1 MKSDFKFS
9 NLCGTVYKQG
19 NLVFTPDGNSILSPV
34 GNRVS
39 VFDLINN
46 KSMTLPF
53 EMRKNIITIALSP
66 QATILITVDEDGRA
80 LLVNYPRQIVLHH
93 FNFNEKV
100 NDIKF
105 SPDGKFFAVTH
116 GKQVQVWRTP
126 GFNREFAPFVLHR
139 TYTGHYDDI
148 LHLSWSSDSNFFL
161 TTSRDMT
168 AHIYSL
174 VPTEGF
180 THMTLSGHRDAVLG
194 AWFSKDQK
202 AIYTVSKDGAL
213 FHWRYATVA
222 SILNQEESDE
232 EMDESNEVE
241 EETKPADQVR
251 WRIQE
256 RHYFLQAGAK
266 VKSCAFHQDSNLLVA
281 GFSSGIFGIWE
292 LPTFTNIHTLSISQ
306 KKIDTV
312 AINATGEWL
321 AFGCA
326 KLGQLLVWEWQSESY
341 VLKQQG
347 HFYDMTSVAY
357 STDGQNIA
365 TGGDDGKLKVWNTVS
380 GFCYVT
386 FSEHTSGVSAVEF
399 AKQGQVVFSAS
410 LDGTVR
416 AFDLVRYRNFRTFTS
431 PTPVQFTSLAVD
443 PSGEVVC
450 AGSMDSFE
458 IFVWS
463 VQSGKLLDVLE
474 GHEGPVSSLAFSP
487 TGLLLVSGSWDQT
500 ARTWDVFG
508 RKKVVETFKHTSDVL
523 AVAFR
528 PDGKEIA
535 ASTLDGQI
543 SFWDVEDAKQT
554 ALIEGRKDISGGRKS
569 ADRVTAENSASGKCF
584 NSLCYTADG
593 TSIIGG
599 GNSKYVCIYDIAT
612 NILVKK
618 YQISMNLSLDGTQ
631 EFLNSK
637 KMTEYGSKDTMVDD
651 DDQSDL
657 EDRLDNT
664 LPGTASGDLSV
675 RRTRPEA
682 RTKCVRFSPT
692 GRAWAAASTEGLLI
706 YSLDDTIIF
715 DPFDLEIDITPDSV
729 LETLEAKEYLRAL
742 CMSFRLNEKNV
753 IQQVF
758 EGIPPKDVELV
769 AQDLPEK
776 YLERLL
782 KFVGVHM
789 ESSPHVEFHLIWVTR
804 LLMAHGRYLRENRGQ
819 YQAIFRTLQKA
830 LGSVKEDLANLCDAN
845 QYLLKYII
853 TQCQKSS
860 TSSMEGIQQNILSA

>member
-39 VFDLINN
+39 VFDLVNN

-148 LHLSWSSDSNFFL
+148 LHLSWSSDSRFFL

-174 VPTEGF
+174 APTEGF

-194 AWFSKDQK
+194 AWFSKDSK

-213 FHWRYATVA
+213 FHWRYASVA
-222 SILNQEESDE
+222 SILNQEDSDE
-232 EMDESNEVE
+232 EMDESNEAE

-266 VKSCAFHQDSNLLVA
+266 VKSCAYHQDSNLLVV

-386 FSEHTSGVSAVEF
+386 FSDHTSGVSAVEF

-463 VQSGKLLDVLE
+463 VQSGKLLDILE

-528 PDGKEIA
+528 PDGKEVA

-554 ALIEGRKDISGGRKS
+554 TLIEGRKDISGGRKA

-593 TSIIGG
+593 SSIIGG

-618 YQISMNLSLDGTQ
+618 FQVSMNLSLDGTQ

-637 KMTEYGSKDTMVDD
+637 KMSEYGSKDTMVDD

-692 GRAWAAASTEGLLI
+692 GRSWAAASTEGLLI
-706 YSLDDTIIF
+706 YSLDDTIVF

-742 CMSFRLNEKNV
+742 CMAFRLNEKNI

-758 EGIPPKDVELV
+758 EGIPPKDIELV

-804 LLMAHGRYLRENRGQ
+804 LLMTHGRYLKENRGQ

-830 LGSVKEDLANLCDAN
+830 LGSVKEDLANL
-845 QYLLKYII
+845 
-853 TQCQKSS
+853 
-860 TSSMEGIQQNILSA
+860 